1 MTENPNYEERT
12 ATITIT
18 AGEAGPGYTTSTITI
33 TQNGRNAFDTN
44 DWIENED
51 QGGVAE

>member
-18 AGEAGPGYTTSTITI
+18 AGEAGPGYTNSTITI